1 MAPHSPRNSASSPL
15 PPLRSARLLDQL
27 RERICYDHYSLRTE
41 QSYVHWVRRFA
52 HFHGL
57 RHPGEMGGAEVEAFL
72 AYLANARQLSPS
84 HQLALCVL
92 LNSSYVH

>member
-1 MAPHSPRNSASSPL
+1 MAPHFPRHSASSPL

-27 RERICYDHYSLRTE
+27 RERICYDHYSLRSE
-41 QSYVHWVRRFA
+41 QSYVHWVRRF
-52 HFHGL
+52 
-57 RHPGEMGGAEVEAFL
+57 GEMGDEEVEAFL

-84 HQLALCVL
+84 HQLALCVV

>member
-1 MAPHSPRNSASSPL
+1 MAPHFPRHSASSP
-15 PPLRSARLLDQL
+15 PSPLRSACLLDQL
-27 RERICYDHYSLRTE
+27 RERICYDHYSLRSE

-57 RHPGEMGGAEVEAFL
+57 RHPGEMGGAKVEAFL
-72 AYLANARQLSPS
+72 AYLANVRQVSPS